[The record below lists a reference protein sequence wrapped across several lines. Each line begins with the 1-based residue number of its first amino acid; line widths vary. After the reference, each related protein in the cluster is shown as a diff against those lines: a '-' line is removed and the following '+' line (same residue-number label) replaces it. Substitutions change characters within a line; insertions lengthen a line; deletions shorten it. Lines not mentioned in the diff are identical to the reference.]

1 MSGLEKA
8 AKQNRDSSIS
18 QNKSSSG
25 DDVVRLKRM
34 MGSHPRE
41 INLFDRGG
49 GRGVGGGGGGGGGG
63 PNSCNSGGATEAVG
77 HAYGDDV
84 SSSSRLGGENFA
96 TSGTTNSQSFDIF
109 AAAAYS
115 ATPYKSP
122 EEMAAAAAAAAFPF
136 TFAQWKELERQAMIY
151 KYMISSVPVPPDLLF
166 PHSRNFSAAP
176 LDYPASLYNARYSRN
191 GDPEPGRCKRT
202 DGKKWRCSRDVAPHQ
217 KYCERHLHRGRP
229 RSRKPVEVKNNAE
242 NLKKTRTEQ
251 SNVPSSTTVSAQQF
265 AAGNDKP
272 LLLFNAKN
280 DPTVSDAPSSY
291 KGPNRELSLM
301 REGEMVVMDGTDQ
314 RWQHLIDSNMGFV
327 NVGSSSVYGSSSLYH
342 QDYVEQQPLD
352 VLSYSNFSA
361 PEIDAPTGFID
372 AWSINNLDSSNSG
385 NAESSVTTNHG
396 NLSPS
401 LNLSIA
407 MAAGNIVDQEMGSL
421 ECCDERH
428 PRWINPLYWE
438 PFARGGPLA
447 EALQPGSVTIS
458 GCDSI
463 SAPATNVSSPTGVLH
478 RTLFSH
484 SDGSVCSSPAP
495 AAPTSEIAFHRL
507 N

>member
-1 MSGLEKA
+1 MTSLEKVA
-8 AKQNRDSSIS
+8 
-18 QNKSSSG
+18 NKSSTG
-25 DDVVRLKRM
+25 DDVIRLKKLM
-34 MGSHPRE
+34 SSHR
-41 INLFDRGG
+41 RGEVNP
-49 GRGVGGGGGGGGGG
+49 GRPLVGGGGGG
-63 PNSCNSGGATEAVG
+63 PSSGGATEAVG

-96 TSGTTNSQSFDIF
+96 TNSQSFDIF
-109 AAAAYS
+109 AAYS
-115 ATPYKSP
+115 ATPFKSP
-122 EEMAAAAAAAAFPF
+122 EEMAAAAAAFPF
-136 TFAQWKELERQAMIY
+136 TFAQWQELERQAMIY

-166 PHSRNFSAAP
+166 PHSRNFPS
-176 LDYPASLYNARYSRN
+176 DCPALLYNVRYSRN

-229 RSRKPVEVKNNAE
+229 RSRKPVEVKNSGE

-251 SNVPSSTTVSAQQF
+251 SHVPPSTTVSVSASAQQF
-265 AAGNDKP
+265 AAGNDDSINKP
-272 LLLFNAKN
+272 LSVFNAKN
-280 DPTVSDAPSSY
+280 DPSSF
-291 KGPNRELSLM
+291 KGGLNNRDLSLM
-301 REGEMVVMDGTDQ
+301 MDGTDQ
-314 RWQHLIDSNMGFV
+314 RWQQQQQQQHFIESNMGFV
-327 NVGSSSVYGSSSLYH
+327 NVGSSSSVYGSTSLFN
-342 QDYVEQQPLD
+342 QDYVEPLNA
-352 VLSYSNFSA
+352 LSYSNFSA
-361 PEIDAPTGFID
+361 PEGFID
-372 AWSINNLDSSNSG
+372 AWSMSNLDSISSG

-401 LNLSIA
+401 LNLSIV
-407 MAAGNIVDQEMGSL
+407 MAAADQEMGSI
-421 ECCDERH
+421 EQD

-447 EALQPGSVTIS
+447 EALQPGSVAIS
-458 GCDSI
+458 GCDLV

-495 AAPTSEIAFHRL
+495 AAPASEIAFHRL